1 MSDVIVDDEPYDVG
15 AKSLMKA
22 KDEMYRTRGRQNQTE

>member
-15 AKSLMKA
+15 AKNLMKA
-22 KDEMYRTRGRQNQTE
+22 KDEMYKTRRRWNQTE